1 MKFKRQRMDDSG
13 VNLTPLIDV
22 VFLLLIFFMVSTTF
36 TKESRLNL
44 ELPSAQG
51 EPARQENKVLEVV
64 IDASG
69 HYRVN
74 EQALLD
80 HTVESLMAAMR
91 ELAGSDS
98 ELPVIITADAN
109 SPHQSVITAMDAAGR
124 LGFAKLSLTTQ
135 DPNLASPDANTAD
148 LNSTSAK

>member
-1 MKFKRQRMDDSG
+1 MKFKRQRVDDGG

-51 EPARQENKVLEVV
+51 ETSLQESVVLEVV
-64 IDASG
+64 VDASG

-74 EQALLD
+74 ERALAL
-80 HTVESLMAAMR
+80 HTVEALMKAMADAAQYN
-91 ELAGSDS
+91 SDI
-98 ELPVIITADAN
+98 PVIITADAK

-135 DPNLASPDANTAD
+135 DPETNSAD
-148 LNSTSAK
+148 Q

>member
-1 MKFKRQRMDDSG
+1 MKFKRQRVYDGG

-51 EPARQENKVLEVV
+51 ETSLQESVVLEVV
-64 IDASG
+64 VDASG

-74 EQALLD
+74 ERALAL
-80 HTVESLMAAMR
+80 HTVEALMKAMADAAQDN
-91 ELAGSDS
+91 SDI
-98 ELPVIITADAN
+98 PVIITADAK

-135 DPNLASPDANTAD
+135 DPETNSAD
-148 LNSTSAK
+148 Q